1 MKKTT
6 QQEARLCPF
15 FCSPNNLEET
25 KGYSSDY
32 SYVMKQCSLLL
43 FPVTV
48 LVLMI
53 IACSCCC
60 YSCCGC
66 DGRPDHRRRKI
77 QVRPVAHS
85 WSATR
90 ADTTYHQGH
99 TWTLWFSP
107 IRMTFCTSSLKMATT
122 ILINMTQRTRNHR
135 MEFLLSATAIAELPG
150 AIREVTLLHHHC
162 LPSSGRWVGMRGHM
176 LLRKQ
181 THFPNGSPAAG
192 PAKDSLCEQ
201 ENLLS

>member
-1 MKKTT
+1 
-6 QQEARLCPF
+6 
-15 FCSPNNLEET
+15 
-25 KGYSSDY
+25 
-32 SYVMKQCSLLL
+32 MKQYSLLP

-77 QVRPVAHS
+77 QVRPAAHS

-107 IRMTFCTSSLKMATT
+107 MRMTFCTSSLKMATT
-122 ILINMTQRTRNHR
+122 ILINMTQRTRNPR
-135 MEFLLSATAIAELPG
+135 MEFLLSATASAELHG
-150 AIREVTLLHHHC
+150 AIRKVMLLHHHC
-162 LPSSGRWVGMRGHM
+162 LPSSGRWVGMHGHT
-176 LLRKQ
+176 LLKNRHTFPMAALQLGQPRIPFVSRKTCSLRSHLQ
-181 THFPNGSPAAG
+181 GTHSSAEDNKSWTFWSRHASWGSE
-192 PAKDSLCEQ
+192 S
-201 ENLLS
+201 SW